1 MPSTSIQLVTE
12 IYTACARLWRWR
24 LQVCIYG
31 IRLLAALCLMEAM
44 THCLYANAVA
54 KHSLWR
60 QQPLAAFFTPM
71 QIGMTGFWVLL
82 FMWLKVSCLLWYL
95 SRWAKLSS
103 GPEVLVV
110 AAAC

>member
-1 MPSTSIQLVTE
+1 MCPEFL
-12 IYTACARLWRWR
+12 LWH

-31 IRLLAALCLMEAM
+31 IRLLAALSLMEAM

-60 QQPLAAFFTPM
+60 QQPLAALFTPM

-82 FMWLKVSCLLWYL
+82 FMWLKVSCLQ
-95 SRWAKLSS
+95 
-103 GPEVLVV
+103 
-110 AAAC
+110 